1 MTFFKVLPPSRFFL
15 SQTFVT
21 LLLIYQISYR
31 LINNTRLILLDSSW
45 RIIFHLL
52 TVLQVITLYVQAAFR
67 SKKYKNYERFN
78 NDFFNDLKNF
88 YLGEDHT
95 IKKNLSFAIS
105 IKIKEYLH
113 EKGKRMKQ
121 MTSTVTVYE
130 LAVCIHFVLQEITQL
145 VFMLTYDF
153 SLFATRV

>member
-1 MTFFKVLPPSRFFL
+1 MTFFEVLPPSRFFL

-78 NDFFNDLKNF
+78 NDFFNDLKFF

-95 IKKNLSFAIS
+95 IKKLELCNFDKNKRIPPWEGQEDETNDFNGNCLWIGSLYSFCSPRNYPAS
-105 IKIKEYLH
+105 FYVDLWL
-113 EKGKRMKQ
+113 Q
-121 MTSTVTVYE
+121 
-130 LAVCIHFVLQEITQL
+130 FV
-145 VFMLTYDF
+145 
-153 SLFATRV
+153 RN